1 QSDLYSE
8 NSGHLTMEM
17 GSICT
22 VKTVPCPVCFRNKTT
37 LAESNPDQTVFRL
50 NHGGLLVR
58 LSDPKKNHQLQ
69 VQTPT
74 AVASVRGTAF
84 WMHVHHNGEETLSV
98 LNGTVELERSG
109 FLPEA
114 VRAAEAADIVS
125 TRAGVFRRPV
135 SVFERDTM
143 MQVAESEQ
151 E

>member
-1 QSDLYSE
+1 
-8 NSGHLTMEM
+8 MEL

-37 LAESNPDQTVFRL
+37 LAESAPDKTVLYL

-74 AVASVRGTAF
+74 AIASVRGTAF

-114 VRAAEAADIVS
+114 IHSAEAADILS
-125 TRAGVFRRPV
+125 TRAGVSRRPV
-135 SVFERDTM
+135 SVFERDTI
-143 MQVAESEQ
+143 MQVAESE
-151 E
+151 